1 MNFISKK
8 MSWQRPPSAVA
19 AGRWSQ
25 WARSMS
31 GRHRQVVSKHRFVVM
46 TLLRRAVPLYFSSRR
61 WELKAWSLFPRINL
75 AIDVRP
81 QAFVFKTSLLSR
93 TAQAQR
99 SRQIDRDRPGMPRLV
114 EQSLALQQARSKG
127 QGRSD
132 NRSTTAGMESKTI
145 VVTPVN
151 VSGGIYGPGALD
163 RVFRRLVARESE
175 PRTKG
180 ILTTEALSIV
190 HRVTAEHRRVEERTQ
205 TQTVLRQQQPASL
218 SQEQMKE
225 RTGRSANQETTLD
238 RFGSNVR
245 NADATPPPFMT
256 PNFNLQQLTDHVIR
270 QIDDRIIAYKERMGK
285 LF

>member
-8 MSWQRPPSAVA
+8 MSRQRPPSAVA
-19 AGRWSQ
+19 GGRWSQ

-46 TLLRRAVPLYFSSRR
+46 TLLRCAVPLYFSSRR

-99 SRQIDRDRPGMPRLV
+99 SRQIHRDRPEVMRLV

-127 QGRSD
+127 QDRSD
-132 NRSTTAGMESKTI
+132 NRSTIAGMESKTT

-151 VSGGIYGPGALD
+151 VSGVYGPGALD
-163 RVFRRLVARESE
+163 RVFRRLVARENE

-190 HRVTAEHRRVEERTQ
+190 HRVTAERRRVEERTQ
-205 TQTVLRQQQPASL
+205 TQTVLRQQRPASL
-218 SQEQMKE
+218 SHEQMNE
-225 RTGRSANQETTLD
+225 LTGRSANQETTLD

-245 NADATPPPFMT
+245 NADAIPPPFMT

-270 QIDDRIIAYKERMGK
+270 QIDDRIIAHKERMGK